1 MVFSALALLPLLGAQ
16 HRKGTTGGGDL
27 LSHRSAGE
35 VNRHVES
42 LGEVAIAEKL
52 NSVAAALHQTGSTE
66 AVLVNSSTGFKEG
79 LELAQVNDGDVGLE
93 AGVVEALLRQTAV
106 KGHLATFKAG
116 ADGAATAGLLTL
128 VALAT
133 GLAQAG
139 ALAATEALLA
149 MLGAGIGLKC
159 LKCQH
164 DGKING

>member
-93 AGVVEALLRQTAV
+93 AGVVEALLRQTTV
-106 KGHLATFKAG
+106 KGHLTTYETG
-116 ADGAATAGLLTL
+116 ADGAAGTSLLAL
-128 VALAT
+128 VALAA

-139 ALAATEALLA
+139 AFTATEALLA
-149 MLGAGIGLKC
+149 MLGTRVRLEIVES
-159 LKCQH
+159 QH
-164 DGKING
+164 DS